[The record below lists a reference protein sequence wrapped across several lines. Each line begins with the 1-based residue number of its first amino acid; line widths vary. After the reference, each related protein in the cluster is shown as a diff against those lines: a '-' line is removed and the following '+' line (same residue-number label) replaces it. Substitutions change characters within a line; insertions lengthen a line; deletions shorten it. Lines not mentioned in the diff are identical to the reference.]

1 MKLIGYHATIQPSRT
16 IIDDKGNLR
25 KRKPQYGSLP
35 GDLGSGTY
43 FFKDNPLLA
52 KQFLEKMYPEKPIRI
67 IKSDIEVDDEF
78 VLDFNDPETFQNF
91 LDFRQS
97 MLEEAK
103 NTFSKLRGKR
113 NCIDGIVID
122 AMIKAIF
129 QEDQVI

>member
-78 VLDFNDPETFQNF
+78 VLDFNDPKYGDSWNPLT
-91 LDFRQS
+91 S
-97 MLEEAK
+97 
-103 NTFSKLRGKR
+103 
-113 NCIDGIVID
+113 
-122 AMIKAIF
+122 
-129 QEDQVI
+129 